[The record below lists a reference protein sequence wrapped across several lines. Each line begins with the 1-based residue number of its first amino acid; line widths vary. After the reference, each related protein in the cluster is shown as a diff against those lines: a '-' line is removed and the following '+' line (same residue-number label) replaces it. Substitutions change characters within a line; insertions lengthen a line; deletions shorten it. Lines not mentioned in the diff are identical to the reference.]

1 MHICTCMQIFK
12 ALSSDTRFHVL
23 ELIMEHEPVCICELD
38 EMCPRDRSVI
48 SRHVKK
54 LDEAG
59 IIETEKDGRKL
70 ISTVPQR
77 EAVENLIEAMEVLE
91 GENTDSREGMS
102 EMPEAGREH
111 GKGCRR
117 TG

>member
-1 MHICTCMQIFK
+1 MQVFK

-23 ELIMEHEPVCICELD
+23 ELILEHEAVCICELD

-54 LDEAG
+54 LEDAG

-77 EAVENLIEAMEVLE
+77 EAVENLIDAKEVLQDE
-91 GENTDSREGMS
+91 SSDTREGMS
-102 EMPEAGREH
+102 EMSEA
-111 GKGCRR
+111 
-117 TG
+117 